1 MKNIVLITGG
11 NGGIGFELA
20 LQLLSDASTH
30 VLLGSRSAEKGEAA
44 VKDLQS
50 RKQPGTVELLQ
61 VDVASDESI
70 TAAAKRVESKHGRLD
85 ALVNNAAIAFSPG
98 PLAQQ
103 MSQCFQTNATGP
115 LLMLESFAPLLKKS
129 NGTPRVVN
137 VSSGGGSIT
146 KRLDPTSVG
155 YSIKGVP
162 YRSSKSALNMIT
174 ACQVVEFGE
183 LGFKVFAYCPGFT
196 VSNLGPH
203 NNAENGAKPTSEGAA
218 PMVNILN
225 GERDAEHGRFLHGT
239 GQYPW

>member
-1 MKNIVLITGG
+1 
-11 NGGIGFELA
+11 
-20 LQLLSDASTH
+20 
-30 VLLGSRSAEKGEAA
+30 
-44 VKDLQS
+44 
-50 RKQPGTVELLQ
+50 
-61 VDVASDESI
+61 
-70 TAAAKRVESKHGRLD
+70 
-85 ALVNNAAIAFSPG
+85 
-98 PLAQQ
+98 

-115 LLMLESFAPLLKKS
+115 LLMVESFAPLLKKS

-155 YSIKGVP
+155 YNIKGVQ
-162 YRSSKSALNMIT
+162 YRASKAALNMVT
-174 ACQVVEFGE
+174 ACQAVEYGE

-218 PMVNILN
+218 PIVKILN
-225 GERDAEHGRFLHGT
+225 GERDAEYGKFLHET

>member
-1 MKNIVLITGG
+1 MEGMYKSTLSY
-11 NGGIGFELA
+11 
-20 LQLLSDASTH
+20 QHDLLTN
-30 VLLGSRSAEKGEAA
+30 L
-44 VKDLQS
+44 
-50 RKQPGTVELLQ
+50 T
-61 VDVASDESI
+61 
-70 TAAAKRVESKHGRLD
+70 RLD
-85 ALVNNAAIAFSPG
+85 ALVNNAAIARP
-98 PLAQQ
+98 PCTLAQQ

-155 YSIKGVP
+155 YNMKSVP
-162 YRSSKSALNMIT
+162 YRASKSALNMVT
-174 ACQVVEFGE
+174 ACQAVEYGG
-183 LGFKVFAYCPGFT
+183 LGFKVFVYCPGFT

-218 PMVNILN
+218 PIVKILN
-225 GERDAEHGRFLHGT
+225 GERDAEHGGFLHET